1 MIAAALAAFA
11 RVISGASVQWQQ
23 PVTGS
28 RQRIW
33 FGNHSSHLDF
43 VLIWSALPP
52 ALRATTRPIA
62 GSDYWGRGPIRR
74 YVAGTVF
81 RAILVERSDGAPTA
95 ERASATIQHIATQ
108 MGAEASIIV
117 FPEGT
122 RSFTGELLPF
132 KSGMYHLCK
141 LKPGVELVPVYL
153 ANLSRI
159 LPKGELLPVPLS
171 GRVRFGEPLY
181 LRDGESKEAFLTR
194 ARDALLRLRDS

>member
-1 MIAAALAAFA
+1 VIAGALAALA
-11 RVISGASVQWQQ
+11 RIISGASVQWQQ
-23 PVTGS
+23 SIAGN

-33 FGNHSSHLDF
+33 FANHSSHLDF

-74 YVAGTVF
+74 FVASTVF
-81 RAILVERSDGAPTA
+81 RAILVERSSGPPTP
-95 ERASATIQHIATQ
+95 ERAGVAIEHIAAQ
-108 MGAEASIIV
+108 MGSESSIIV

-122 RSFTGELLPF
+122 RSLSGELLPF
-132 KSGMYHLCK
+132 KSGLYHLCK
-141 LKPGVELVPVYL
+141 LKPDVELVPVYL

-171 GRVRFGEPLY
+171 GRVRFGDPMQ
-181 LRDGESKEAFLTR
+181 LRDGETKDAFLAR
-194 ARDALLRLRDS
+194 AREALLTLRNS